1 MRIGKYNYVK
11 SPRKNKKLRTV
22 VNGVNVDFG
31 DVRYQHFKDKTGIWS
46 SLDHGDEKRRKK
58 YLTRTSGIKDGQG
71 KLTKDDP
78 MSPNWHSRKILWA
91 A

>member
-46 SLDHGDEKRRKK
+46 SLDHGDKQHRKK

>member
-46 SLDHGDEKRRKK
+46 SLDHGDKQRRKK

-78 MSPNWHSRKILWA
+78 MSPNWHSRRVLW
-91 A
+91 